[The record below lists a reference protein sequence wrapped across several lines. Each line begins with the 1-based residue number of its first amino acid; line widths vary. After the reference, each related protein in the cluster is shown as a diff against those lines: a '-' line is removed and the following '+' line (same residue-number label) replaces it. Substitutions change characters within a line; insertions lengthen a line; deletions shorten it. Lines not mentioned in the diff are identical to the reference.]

1 MNDKKKIDVG
11 AVVQEGKKSATDI
24 IKTYIFDLV
33 GIAIFVIAFLL
44 ALGALEVVDFN
55 ITSIL
60 DLIVSFV
67 PFWFAAVLLNDN
79 FYTKGIFK
87 AKTTNKYEA
96 ALKSYSE
103 RANAIT
109 GEQLAMLADF
119 CDEYNEKSY
128 IKLQTNILKRAG
140 ISYEQYNDGMVI
152 DGVKQEPLKILSRK
166 KLKELYPNNTEIIK
180 VIKRAKKAQIKGIS
194 ENLLLS
200 TIRTADDTDLGK
212 NETEMHNSN
221 RWKSALMFFVVTLV
235 FSFIALKDLN
245 DWGWIGAIMVAYKM
259 VWIFCKSYTGY
270 FKGYDDITINLT
282 AHIMRKDDILKQFE
296 YWYTNRKISENITE
310 NVADV

>member
-1 MNDKKKIDVG
+1 MNDKKKIDVA
-11 AVVQEGKKSATDI
+11 AVVQEGKKSTTDI

-33 GIAIFVIAFLL
+33 GIAIFAIAFLL

-55 ITSIL
+55 VMSVL

-200 TIRTADDTDLGK
+200 TIRTADDTD
-212 NETEMHNSN
+212 
-221 RWKSALMFFVVTLV
+221 
-235 FSFIALKDLN
+235 
-245 DWGWIGAIMVAYKM
+245 
-259 VWIFCKSYTGY
+259 
-270 FKGYDDITINLT
+270 
-282 AHIMRKDDILKQFE
+282 
-296 YWYTNRKISENITE
+296 
-310 NVADV
+310 